1 MPAHDTSA
9 RDDLRTSEAPVAAAR
24 SSAAF
29 FSAQS
34 VTHEREGRLCD
45 GAVDALK
52 TANLFGLMTPRELGG
67 LEASPRETLETFA
80 EVSRADGST
89 GWVLTTCAFAAGLA
103 GVYLSDHAVSRIFSR
118 GVPIVAGAGAP
129 NGRAQKQ
136 PHGFEL
142 SGRWSYGSGIR
153 HASYTHNGG
162 FIVDERGELRK
173 DLGHHIFVT
182 PIDAATLDDEWNVI
196 GLRGTGSVDYA
207 IDRCQLPQGF
217 EHPTSGAVQRRGG
230 PLYAIGMAGMSAIAH
245 TGFFLGI
252 GRRVLDEL
260 VDVACVKPGGR
271 SGALADSES
280 FQEGYGLAE
289 AQYRAARALVFESW
303 RTIEERVAAD
313 RQVERAHITAVHLAM
328 YQMAWAS
335 TAAGEYAYKAAGG
348 VSLREGPLQRAF
360 RDVLAGR
367 QHIRVSTSVLRACA
381 RDLLTK
387 SA

>member
-1 MPAHDTSA
+1 
-9 RDDLRTSEAPVAAAR
+9 
-24 SSAAF
+24 
-29 FSAQS
+29 
-34 VTHEREGRLCD
+34 LCD

-52 TANLFGLMTPRELGG
+52 AANLFGLMTPAELGG
-67 LEASPRETLETFA
+67 LEASPRDALETLE

-103 GVYLSDHAVSRIFSR
+103 GVYLSDSAVSQMFSR

-129 NGRAQKQ
+129 NGRAKRLDR
-136 PHGFEL
+136 GFEF

-162 FIVDERGELRK
+162 FIVDEHGEVRK

-182 PIDAATLDDEWNVI
+182 PIDAATLDDDWNVL

-207 IDRCQLPQGF
+207 IDRCMLPPGF

-230 PLYAIGMAGMSAIAH
+230 ALCGIGMAGMSAIAH

-260 VDVACVKPGGR
+260 IEVACSKPGR

-280 FQEGYGLAE
+280 FQEGYGMAE

-303 RTIEERVAAD
+303 RTIEERVASN
-313 RQVERAHITAVHLAM
+313 RPIGRAEISAVHLAM

-335 TAAGEYAYKAAGG
+335 TEAAEYAYKAAGG
-348 VSLREGPLQRAF
+348 VSLRDGPLQRAF

-367 QHIRVSTSVLRACA
+367 QHIRVSTAVLRGCA
-381 RDLLTK
+381 RDLLTRPN
-387 SA
+387 SRG